1 LPKKKPG
8 RRGVGKHIPIY
19 ESDDRK
25 VGVSLGALWVDSK
38 KKKKS
43 K

>member
-1 LPKKKPG
+1 MPKKKPG
-8 RRGVGKHIPIY
+8 RKGVGKYIPIY
-19 ESDDRK
+19 ESNDRK
-25 VGVSLGALWVDSK
+25 VGVSVGALWVNSK